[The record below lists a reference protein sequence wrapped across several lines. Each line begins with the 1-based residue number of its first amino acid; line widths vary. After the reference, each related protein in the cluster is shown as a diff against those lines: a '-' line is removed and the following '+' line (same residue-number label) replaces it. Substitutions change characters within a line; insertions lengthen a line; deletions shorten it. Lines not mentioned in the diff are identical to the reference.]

1 MSGYVIAT
9 CHEGTDWCV
18 RDFDSSQDEE
28 DERFDNKE
36 DALRRARLDVVRLNS
51 TLRKGMVQARV
62 YDFTSEEA
70 V

>member
-1 MSGYVIAT
+1 MSGYVIVT

-18 RDFDSSQDEE
+18 RNWDPTQDEE

-51 TLRKGMVQARV
+51 TLLKDMAHCRL
-62 YDFTSEEA
+62 YDFTEDE
-70 V
+70 